1 MNQGLG
7 YTRDKTP
14 QRAAR
19 HRANQLRE
27 WAHGLREYVE
37 EGQVESW
44 KTEKLSKTG
53 KVLRKGGLRSRA
65 ITDQEGRKMIQEA
78 ERLELLAALT
88 LEALGLKE

>member
-14 QRAAR
+14 QRVAR
-19 HRANQLRE
+19 HRANELRN
-27 WAHGLREYVE
+27 WAYGLREYVN
-37 EGQVESW
+37 EGQVESY
-44 KTEKLSKTG
+44 KAEKLSKTG

-65 ITDQEGRKMIQEA
+65 ITDQEGRNMIQEA

>member
-19 HRANQLRE
+19 SRANQLRE
-27 WAHGLREYVE
+27 AAQGLRDYVN

-53 KVLRKGGLRSRA
+53 KVLRKGGARTRA
-65 ITDQEGRKMIQEA
+65 ITDQEGRNLIQEA